1 VCYLTPWVTGV
12 DRPHR
17 DSQDLLIEADCPC
30 IRPYLR
36 ALVEPGR
43 TCGQIGMFERLEM
56 ALGNPGLSSD
66 PLEREAAIFACA
78 PEQLTQAGTAVVD
91 V

>member
-1 VCYLTPWVTGV
+1 VCYLTPGVTRV

-17 DSQDLLIEADCPC
+17 DPQDLLIEADCPR

-36 ALVEPGR
+36 TLVEPGR

-56 ALGNPGLSSD
+56 ALGNPGLVGN
-66 PLEREAAIFACA
+66 PFERQAAIFARA
-78 PEQLTQAGTAVVD
+78 PEQLAQAGGAVD
-91 V
+91 S